1 MVGIDFVEVKSW
13 IQGRSIIKFSQVSEI
28 KLAGRHIAYYR
39 GTDKI
44 VYAVAAYCPHMG
56 SNLGVGG

>member
-1 MVGIDFVEVKSW
+1 M
-13 IQGRSIIKFSQVSEI
+13 

-44 VYAVAAYCPHMG
+44 VYAVAAYCPHLG
-56 SNLGVGG
+56 ANLGVGG